1 MLAVPSD
8 MPFVAV
14 WRAVRRWLGSVVSA
28 SQVALRVPYSY
39 GTVLY
44 SISCARTVQYSYEYL
59 VHSGPLCTSSGPWWA
74 VDRPCN
80 RRLGAKCDGM
90 RGGMRRRQGA
100 PSVRATSSAPEHP
113 LKARRTPPARSLPVS
128 VTTQEPAV
136 VSLQSPDR
144 MAKSTNHTAHNQA
157 YKKHRNGIKK
167 PKKQVHHS
175 TKGMDPKFL
184 RNQKYCKKHMKKV
197 GKSD

>member
-1 MLAVPSD
+1 MHI
-8 MPFVAV
+8 
-14 WRAVRRWLGSVVSA
+14 
-28 SQVALRVPYSY
+28 LR
-39 GTVLY
+39 
-44 SISCARTVQYSYEYL
+44 
-59 VHSGPLCTSSGPWWA
+59 A
-74 VDRPCN
+74 VDR
-80 RRLGAKCDGM
+80 RCDRPAGSEVRWHAAA
-90 RGGMRRRQGA
+90 RGGGKGRRACARRAA
-100 PSVRATSSAPEHP
+100 PPGHP